1 MTHLED
7 YKSLIDRGEIVAG
20 YWIKKELE
28 NLVEDMSDPAYIY
41 DTTKAHKRIDFIE
54 HLCTQSKA
62 PYYKKPLVLM
72 PFQKA
77 FIEALYSFRM
87 RDTGKRRFVEA
98 LLEIAR
104 KNGKT
109 TLCAGLAMYDLFIGQ
124 GEDICCASNDD
135 KQAKKIWDELA
146 GMRSRLDPKKRIT
159 SQNLVNVRN
168 DKNNNIAFRLSSKA
182 NTLDG
187 NNISLTFFD
196 ESHDVDEEDHQCAL
210 AEACWRSMSTKDEPL
225 FINVTTQGFNRD
237 CYLDFKIADA
247 KRIIEGEL
255 EDVHFLPFLFEQD
268 SEQEIWT
275 NPASW
280 EKSNPAIRYGVKK
293 RDKFERD
300 VELGRRDSATRLH
313 LLTKDF
319 NIVQTARQGWL
330 MEEDF
335 SYQTAAFDLE
345 DFRGSVYLAA
355 VDLSAT
361 TDLSNIKLLFMRPN
375 DKTKYVLTRYFIP
388 EDKLKNSDDREA
400 GASYEKWARA
410 GSVEIHDGSEVEIYK
425 IVDWLYELYKAYK
438 IKPLL
443 IGYDQR
449 YAKEFLDRCDYY
461 GFSVEMLAQGRALSN
476 AMKLTEAELK
486 NKNVNYNNDPV
497 DRWCLRNCCAKPD
510 GLGNIQ
516 PVKQKITSRRIDGA
530 VTLIMLFEMFRRHR
544 SDFLEKIGG

>member
-1 MTHLED
+1 MTYLED

-28 NLVEDMSDPAYIY
+28 NLVEDLNDPAYIY
-41 DTTKAHKRIDFIE
+41 DTTEAHKRIDFIE

-109 TLCAGLAMYDLFIGQ
+109 TLCAGLAMYDLFLGH

-187 NNISLTFFD
+187 YNISLTFFD

-210 AEACWRSMSTKDEPL
+210 AEACWRSMSAKDEPL

-335 SYQTAAFDLE
+335 SYQTETFDLE

-361 TDLSNIKLLFMRPN
+361 TDLSNIKLLFVKPN
-375 DKTKYVLTRYFIP
+375 DKTKYVVTKYFIP

-461 GFSVEMLAQGRALSN
+461 GFPVEMLAQGRALSN